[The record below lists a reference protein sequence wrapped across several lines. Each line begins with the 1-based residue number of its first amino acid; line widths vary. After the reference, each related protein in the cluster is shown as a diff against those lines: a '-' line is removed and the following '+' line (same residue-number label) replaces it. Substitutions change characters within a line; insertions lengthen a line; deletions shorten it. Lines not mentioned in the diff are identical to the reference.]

1 MRGFE
6 ELYNE
11 LITKEE
17 HKFLG
22 FFRSDGLRFLEELLS
37 ADLGVSVRETKG
49 RQPRSARPFIGWFE
63 GEALNLCFLTK
74 KKK

>member
-37 ADLGVSVRETKG
+37 AYLGVSVRETKG
-49 RQPRSARPFIGWFE
+49 RQPRSARP
-63 GEALNLCFLTK
+63 CKRDT
-74 KKK
+74 